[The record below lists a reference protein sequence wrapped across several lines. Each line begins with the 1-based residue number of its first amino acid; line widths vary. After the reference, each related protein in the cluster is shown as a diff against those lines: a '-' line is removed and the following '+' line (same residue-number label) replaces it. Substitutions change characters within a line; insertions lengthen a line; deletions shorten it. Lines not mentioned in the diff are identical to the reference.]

1 MHLGAVEFCN
11 RGIDNRSKKIG
22 LAILLEKVTKSR
34 GVSFLIYNR
43 EFND

>member
-1 MHLGAVEFCN
+1 MHLGAAELCN
-11 RGIDNRSKKIG
+11 RGADNRSKKIV
-22 LAILLEKVTKSR
+22 LAILLGKVPKSR